1 MKKMNVK
8 TATCPLCKR
17 PLQGMETRDR
27 VRSHER
33 RKLTPIARPYTEQEL
48 AEIWSLLE
56 QRGTTVTRLVY
67 AMGEESGLRIGEIAD
82 LTLADVDLA
91 GRRLFIRSRT
101 SWRTEPWVPYFEK
114 THAYLQIWLAERD
127 ASVGHDHLLHLPNGR
142 PYNRGTLHNAIAKVI
157 CKTVGGC
164 KVNEDGL
171 DRWSFHR
178 LRCTLAARLV
188 SYGADA
194 ATVMSIGGWKSTHS
208 MDALAR
214 IEYDVVDRRYREAMA
229 RAAER
234 GSRPQTA

>member
-1 MKKMNVK
+1 MR
-8 TATCPLCKR
+8 A
-17 PLQGMETRDR
+17 
-27 VRSHER
+27 
-33 RKLTPIARPYTEQEL
+33 L
-48 AEIWSLLE
+48 A
-56 QRGTTVTRLVY
+56 Y

-157 CKTVGGC
+157 CKTVGGR
-164 KVNEDGL
+164 KVNEGGL

-178 LRCTLAARLV
+178 LRCTLATRLV
-188 SYGADA
+188 WYGADA
-194 ATVMSIGGWKSTHS
+194 ATVMSIGGWKSTKA
-208 MDALAR
+208 MDALVKVEYKTSSIGSIAR
-214 IEYDVVDRRYREAMA
+214 RWRVPLNARRSLRLRNVV
-229 RAAER
+229 
-234 GSRPQTA
+234 